1 MAYSDHD
8 LVEVFRETVRI
19 AHLDGPVGDWPAAV
33 TVTPA
38 AGMGL
43 DRGGRIAPGA
53 PGRPSSCSAWGHY
66 SERCRGRKRT
76 GWCCVPAGRSARRRP
91 ITMSSTERLRGAHG

>member
-1 MAYSDHD
+1 MGRTYGKCRAMAYSDHD
-8 LVEVFRETVRI
+8 LEELRETVRI
-19 AHLDGPVGDWPAAV
+19 AHLDRPVGDWPAAV

-76 GWCCVPAGRSARRRP
+76 GGAACRPADRHGDARLP
-91 ITMSSTERLRGAHG
+91 